1 MKSQLSSYNNLLYS
15 IESLLLVV
23 YTHSK
28 AHPTV
33 EGMSLVFF
41 IIRTV
46 YIEGNNIPFFVVKI
60 TIITLVY
67 HDIINKIIICIQWH
81 LCTMTQLQSLRIII
95 IISIFLF
102 FQIYELVFRIE
113 TLTNTFMRLF

>member
-28 AHPTV
+28 ARPTV
-33 EGMSLVFF
+33 EGMSQVFL

-46 YIEGNNIPFFVVKI
+46 YVEHNNSF
-60 TIITLVY
+60 
-67 HDIINKIIICIQWH
+67 
-81 LCTMTQLQSLRIII
+81 LRSQNNYYY
-95 IISIFLF
+95 IS
-102 FQIYELVFRIE
+102 VS
-113 TLTNTFMRLF
+113 